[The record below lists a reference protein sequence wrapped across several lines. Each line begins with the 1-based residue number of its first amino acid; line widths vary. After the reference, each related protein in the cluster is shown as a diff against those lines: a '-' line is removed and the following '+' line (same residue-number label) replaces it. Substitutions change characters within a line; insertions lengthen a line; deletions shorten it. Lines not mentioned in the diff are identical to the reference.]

1 MAEIRRS
8 EQRAGAMIVGHDS
21 EVVSRG
27 YTHLDADDTK
37 AAISKLPD
45 VTQ

>member
-1 MAEIRRS
+1 
-8 EQRAGAMIVGHDS
+8 MIVGHDP

-37 AAISKLPD
+37 LPLANCRM
-45 VTQ
+45 